1 MAGIYF
7 DARINGEQLQRD
19 IADINK
25 QLKNLTTDVEK
36 TGRGIDSTFKNLGG
50 LLAGYFTFNFAG
62 NMVKQIAQV
71 RGEFQQ
77 LEVAF
82 ETMIG
87 NKARADAL
95 MADVVRMASTTP
107 FELKEVA
114 SGAKSLLAFGIST
127 EDIIPTLK
135 SLGDVSA
142 GLSVPMERLILNFGQ
157 IKTQSKLTGKE
168 LRDFNVAGVPIIA
181 ELAKNLGKSEQAIQ
195 DMVSAG
201 NIGFQEV
208 ADAFKS
214 MSSEGGRF
222 ANLMDKQAKT
232 IIGLQSNLRD
242 AIDQM
247 FNSIGQSQEGA
258 ISSVLKTAI
267 SLVENYEKVIDILKV
282 LVVTYGAYKAALMT
296 VAAWQ
301 TISTKYAVMD
311 IATKKL
317 QIGATLKAAAAQST
331 LNTAMKLNPY
341 VLAAA
346 GIAAFITI
354 LTTSIKK
361 KREAAQAS
369 AEFADSLETE
379 TYNVNKAFTAIKNTT
394 EGTKER
400 ADAIKAVN
408 QQYGTYLP
416 NLLTEAS
423 TLAEVAAAQR
433 DVTKAIIETIDT
445 KYKEAALAPQM
456 EAVERTSTAYSEN
469 VNTAIEKVISGINKG
484 KVKGQLRNLLNETIQ
499 RALIQGGDVDVEA
512 VKSRIEYI
520 FKAYGD
526 GVKLG
531 TVQLANLVGSIYS
544 TARANENLRQSVN
557 EIDIQTKAYL
567 RTLGLTDTQ
576 IGTTGEQIQSTVK
589 DQIKSTTQAITVAK
603 AELDKLRA
611 PASVATTDQIKAQ
624 EDIIKEL
631 EGKLS
636 TLTGISKK
644 AAKDQLKVEDDKIK
658 AQQEIAKRM
667 LDLEIQTQAE
677 RVAIIEEGTRKQI
690 AEIDTQL
697 NQEIDAIERQRA
709 ELIKAAKSSTD
720 YESQAK
726 VIDTNSDIQI
736 TEANK
741 AAADKRIQIEQN
753 AASKVSEL
761 WSTVTDRFEADQQ
774 RQVEAINKKYD
785 SQIAAAKKNGDEIAQ
800 MMLSAEKDDL
810 INYVAAKYATQRINI
825 EEQVA
830 LRRIELQNDITVSEI
845 DLEEQRLSTYK
856 KFAQM
861 RIDELSRAN
870 KEENAGKI
878 AAEIEY
884 IGKLDDAIK
893 SLNTTRVSSAKIAAQ
908 SWNEADA
915 QLKTHMQVLSD
926 VENAMRSFT
935 SAMEDSSSQQVKAEL
950 AKIAGIE
957 SAAKKEVSIVRELQ
971 SDKIA
976 EIEAGKAAALKAS
989 EKAYQAEL
997 ILLKENRRQY
1007 SELYGDLPD
1016 ASAALY
1022 DDREKALQQK
1032 YISDKIAIEKDAAD
1046 RVTALWDSAA
1056 DQFTA
1061 SKDRELAYVRKY
1073 YDILIEEAAK
1083 AGNKEKELL
1092 LRSESE
1098 VAMQKVN
1105 TAYFLDRIAMEE
1117 EVAMRRIELQKETY
1131 ATEQDVEK
1139 ERLAMM
1145 RKYAEQRLSYLSD
1158 TKGNDAMINGL
1169 RDYIAQID
1177 KALQTISTSESGFGG
1192 MWSSS
1197 MVDTARLIKEQKQ
1210 LIEDL
1215 ENSTRSYTG
1224 SMKEAVEEQLKA
1236 EQEKLKRLQ
1245 SYAQIE
1251 VDLIN
1256 NTNAARIAAMEDGT
1270 QMQLARLEVEYKAQI
1285 NAINTQRQAQ
1295 LDAYNEVRKSQGLGG
1310 TSSLSTSDEENYKQ
1324 WLLYTDK
1331 KYANDKI
1338 KIEQESAAKVKELW
1352 KVVTDEFSSDHERE
1366 LTSVREYYA
1375 ERIAEAQKAA
1385 DKELE
1390 INLRSAQQYAE
1401 QKIDQQYYADVLE
1414 AESDVIREKMKMREK
1429 DFADSESYRKA
1440 EYNAI
1445 VKWAQKQIAFYQKLG
1460 GKESEG
1466 PIKAL
1471 LEFMNGLKQSS
1482 DESEGALGK
1491 IEQGFMRI
1499 RRAIDYVDEGLGKS
1513 LDSMFEIGKAT
1524 EKLNSLLS
1532 VEGKKD
1538 WFGISMAGA
1547 DIIMGV
1553 FDMMSSTIAETIGS
1567 SQTMG
1572 QKLDKINN
1580 TLSMQQQILSNISG
1594 NDYWALM
1601 TKQVDEYDKKVK
1613 LSTQAIIAGINSFEF
1628 KALNLGK
1635 DIPSDIINWDLY
1647 EILEAHNKGI
1657 ITLTQAQ
1664 LNYLNEGIDAMTAQM
1679 DLMETSWEKIT
1690 GTTRDSIADG
1700 IIEGFRDGFDSA
1712 EDFADNLEELLKKAI
1727 LTAVKT
1733 DIMKGPLTQWYQQL
1747 GELSKDGLTDDELK
1761 ILKDSWDKLIAASKQ
1776 IYDDIEKA
1784 TGVQLEIKPEDE
1796 TVSDRNKIT
1805 GAVKGIT
1812 EETAGIIAGQFYAM
1826 RENLLAIKNDTNLI
1840 RGLIPLDL
1848 TYSFTTIRDNA
1859 VLTSNTLSTM
1869 NTTQQQM
1876 AETGLNQLAAI
1887 NETVGHLAQIEKNT
1901 RNNEKLNSI
1910 DARLEELNRNIK
1922 NL

>member
-87 NKARADAL
+87 NKAKADAL

-114 SGAKSLLAFGIST
+114 SGAKSLLAFGVET
-127 EDIIPTLK
+127 ENIIPTLK

-142 GLSVPMERLILNFGQ
+142 GLSVPIERLILNFGQ
-157 IKTQSKLTGKE
+157 IKTQAKLTGKE

-258 ISSVLKTAI
+258 ISSVIKTAI

-301 TISTKYAVMD
+301 AISTKYAVMD

-317 QIGATLKAAAAQST
+317 QVNATLEAALAQKG
-331 LNTAMKLNPY
+331 LNAAMKLNPY

-346 GIAAFITI
+346 GIAAFVTI

-361 KREAAQAS
+361 KREAAEAA

-379 TYNVNKAFTAIKNTT
+379 TYNVNKAFDAIKNTT

-416 NLLTEAS
+416 AMLTEAS
-423 TLAEVAAAQR
+423 TLDQVAEAQR
-433 DVTKAIIETIDT
+433 GVTNAIIETIST
-445 KYKEAALAPQM
+445 RNKEAMLKPVQDKL
-456 EAVERTSTAYSEN
+456 N
-469 VNTAIEKVISGINKG
+469 DAIADYKG
-484 KVKGQLRNLLNETIQ
+484 KVANLMDDMVSGIQKGQFEGQMDTLFKNITERAKNGATASIEEISRAITTIYKNVTGGNYIYADVADRLAMELNKAAFAQKNLEDATVSLNE
-499 RALIQGGDVDVEA
+499 
-512 VKSRIEYI
+512 
-520 FKAYGD
+520 
-526 GVKLG
+526 
-531 TVQLANLVGSIYS
+531 
-544 TARANENLRQSVN
+544 
-557 EIDIQTKAYL
+557 QTKAYL
-567 RTLGLTDTQ
+567 RTLGLTDQQ
-576 IGTTGEQIQSTVK
+576 IGTTSEQISKTVSQ
-589 DQIKSTTQAITVAK
+589 QIADTTKAITDAQ
-603 AELDKLRA
+603 AELNRLRQ
-611 PASVATTDQIKAQ
+611 PNSVATEEQIKAQ
-624 EDIIKEL
+624 ETIIKDL
-631 EGKLS
+631 RGKLE
-636 TLTGISKK
+636 TLTGISRK
-644 AAKDQLKVEDDKIK
+644 AANEQAKIEEEKLK
-658 AQQEIAKRM
+658 AQKELSDKLIE
-667 LDLEIQTQAE
+667 LETQTQAAKI
-677 RVAIIEEGTRKQI
+677 AIMEDGTRKQI
-690 AEIDTQL
+690 AEIDLQL
-697 NQEIDAIERQRA
+697 KQEIAAIERQRQ
-709 ELIKAAKSSTD
+709 ELLTAAKGSTD
-720 YESQAK
+720 YDAQAK
-726 VIDTNSDIQI
+726 VINTNSDALLTAVQ
-736 TEANK
+736 TK
-741 AAADKRIQIEQN
+741 AAQE
-753 AASKVSEL
+753 
-761 WSTVTDRFEADQQ
+761 
-774 RQVEAINKKYD
+774 
-785 SQIAAAKKNGDEIAQ
+785 
-800 MMLSAEKDDL
+800 
-810 INYVAAKYATQRINI
+810 
-825 EEQVA
+825 
-830 LRRIELQNDITVSEI
+830 
-845 DLEEQRLSTYK
+845 
-856 KFAQM
+856 
-861 RIDELSRAN
+861 
-870 KEENAGKI
+870 
-878 AAEIEY
+878 
-884 IGKLDDAIK
+884 
-893 SLNTTRVSSAKIAAQ
+893 RV
-908 SWNEADA
+908 
-915 QLKTHMQVLSD
+915 
-926 VENAMRSFT
+926 
-935 SAMEDSSSQQVKAEL
+935 
-950 AKIAGIE
+950 
-957 SAAKKEVSIVRELQ
+957 
-971 SDKIA
+971 
-976 EIEAGKAAALKAS
+976 
-989 EKAYQAEL
+989 
-997 ILLKENRRQY
+997 
-1007 SELYGDLPD
+1007 
-1016 ASAALY
+1016 
-1022 DDREKALQQK
+1022 
-1032 YISDKIAIEKDAAD
+1032 
-1046 RVTALWDSAA
+1046 
-1056 DQFTA
+1056 
-1061 SKDRELAYVRKY
+1061 
-1073 YDILIEEAAK
+1073 
-1083 AGNKEKELL
+1083 
-1092 LRSESE
+1092 
-1098 VAMQKVN
+1098 
-1105 TAYFLDRIAMEE
+1105 
-1117 EVAMRRIELQKETY
+1117 
-1131 ATEQDVEK
+1131 
-1139 ERLAMM
+1139 
-1145 RKYAEQRLSYLSD
+1145 
-1158 TKGNDAMINGL
+1158 
-1169 RDYIAQID
+1169 
-1177 KALQTISTSESGFGG
+1177 
-1192 MWSSS
+1192 
-1197 MVDTARLIKEQKQ
+1197 
-1210 LIEDL
+1210 
-1215 ENSTRSYTG
+1215 
-1224 SMKEAVEEQLKA
+1224 
-1236 EQEKLKRLQ
+1236 
-1245 SYAQIE
+1245 
-1251 VDLIN
+1251 
-1256 NTNAARIAAMEDGT
+1256 
-1270 QMQLARLEVEYKAQI
+1270 
-1285 NAINTQRQAQ
+1285 
-1295 LDAYNEVRKSQGLGG
+1295 
-1310 TSSLSTSDEENYKQ
+1310 
-1324 WLLYTDK
+1324 
-1331 KYANDKI
+1331 

-1352 KVVTDEFSSDHERE
+1352 KVVTDEFSSDRERE

-1414 AESDVIREKMKMREK
+1414 AESDVIREKMKLREK

-1538 WFGISMAGA
+1538 WFGISMVGA

-1553 FDMMSSTIAETIGS
+1553 FDMMSSTISETIGS
-1567 SQTMG
+1567 SQTMA

-1613 LSTQAIIAGINSFEF
+1613 LSTQAIIANMNTFEF

-1657 ITLTQAQ
+1657 ITLTQTQ

-1796 TVSDRNKIT
+1796 TVSDRNKLT

-1826 RENLLAIKNDTNLI
+1826 RENLLAIKSDTRLI
-1840 RGLIPLDL
+1840 RELIPLDL
-1848 TYSFTTIRDNA
+1848 TYSFVTIRDNA
-1859 VLTSNTLSTM
+1859 VRMADTLGIM

-1876 AETGLNQLAAI
+1876 QDTALNQLASI

-1910 DARLEELNRNIK
+1910 DARLEEMNRNIK